1 MAIFVN
7 YRRQDS
13 QGITGRIDDHLRRAF
28 GDDDVY
34 RDVDNVQ
41 IGVDFVE
48 HIGGALSKCD
58 VGVAVIGRTW
68 VSPRL
73 HEAKDLVRVELE
85 YILNNGT
92 PLIPVLVEGA
102 QLPKS
107 DDLPPSLRPLLTRNA
122 IEVDSGSDFKP
133 HMRRLISA
141 IKTLRRQRGRTNWR
155 IFVIGGAATSLLAL
169 SAIAWAVL
177 RPRPNPLPTISS
189 TQPDA
194 GPDTW
199 HVVAPGGR
207 SFRAM
212 CDDLLPSGS
221 FVFDPPA
228 LGKVAVT
235 ELCTQESADAR
246 WTSLAEATS
255 VRLDPP
261 NPFYVVSLANKADGK
276 DLRLRLS
283 SPQAVQF
290 KLGPTCAGV
299 KAIAAPSPQEKSPY
313 SVDVAADCTATLPLP
328 VQAWGKTL
336 ELSVDPVKFRAAPV
350 VFDGLTKSVIITD
363 TSRASTSLTS
373 TAAPTQ
379 PCERECASIRACRKA
394 RAKSNECSGL
404 VGPMLQRCTACA
416 EEYPSCQSK
425 CS

>member
-34 RDVDNVQ
+34 RDVDNIQ

-68 VSPRL
+68 ASPRL
-73 HEAKDLVRVELE
+73 HEPRDLVRLELE
-85 YILNNGT
+85 YILRKGT

-122 IEVDSGSDFKP
+122 IEVDSGGDFKP
-133 HMRRLISA
+133 HMRRLISS
-141 IKTLRRQRGRTNWR
+141 IKALRRQHGRKNWQLFA
-155 IFVIGGAATSLLAL
+155 ILGSAASLLGL
-169 SAIAWAVL
+169 SVIVWAVV
-177 RPRPNPLPTISS
+177 RPRLNLFSISS
-189 TQPDA
+189 TQRDA
-194 GPDTW
+194 G
-199 HVVAPGGR
+199 AEIALGR
-207 SFRAM
+207 SFHTI

-228 LGKVAVT
+228 LGKVPVT

-261 NPFYVVSLANKADGK
+261 NPFYSVSLLNKSDGK
-276 DLRLRLS
+276 ELRLRLS
-283 SPQAVQF
+283 SPQPVQF
-290 KLGPTCAGV
+290 KLGPACAGV
-299 KAIAAPSPQEKSPY
+299 KAITAAGPQQKSPY

-328 VQAWGKTL
+328 VQAWDKTL
-336 ELSVDPVKFRAAPV
+336 EFGIDPAKFQAAPI
-350 VFDGLTKSVIITD
+350 VFDALTENVVVTD
-363 TSRASTSLTS
+363 TSHPPPPTPTVI
-373 TAAPTQ
+373 AAPAQ
-379 PCERECASIRACRKA
+379 PCERECALIRACRKA
-394 RAKSNECSGL
+394 RPTSGKCSQL
-404 VGPMLQRCTACA
+404 NGPVLHACLTCA

-425 CS
+425 CP